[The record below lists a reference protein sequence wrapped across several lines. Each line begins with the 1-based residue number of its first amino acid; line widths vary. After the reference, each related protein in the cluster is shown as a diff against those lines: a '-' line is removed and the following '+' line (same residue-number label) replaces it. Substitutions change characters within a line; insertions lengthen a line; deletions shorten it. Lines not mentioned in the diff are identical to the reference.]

1 VFEIFVV
8 SIVEKLAV
16 LIGFEFFFNLIV
28 YLIASI
34 NFDSSPETPA
44 MQDNGHVPGVV
55 YYTCV
60 PCQKDFSSYRA
71 LGIHRAKKK
80 VCRGKAFQKH
90 SVKAPTNRAEDR
102 LRGGGV
108 VQTLEGQ

>member
-1 VFEIFVV
+1 M
-8 SIVEKLAV
+8 
-16 LIGFEFFFNLIV
+16 
-28 YLIASI
+28 IASI

-44 MQDNGHVPGVV
+44 MQDDGHVPGVPGVV

-60 PCQKDFSSYRA
+60 PCQGDFNSYRA

-80 VCRGKAFQKH
+80 DCRGKAFQKH
-90 SVKAPTNRAEDR
+90 EVKAPTNRAEDR